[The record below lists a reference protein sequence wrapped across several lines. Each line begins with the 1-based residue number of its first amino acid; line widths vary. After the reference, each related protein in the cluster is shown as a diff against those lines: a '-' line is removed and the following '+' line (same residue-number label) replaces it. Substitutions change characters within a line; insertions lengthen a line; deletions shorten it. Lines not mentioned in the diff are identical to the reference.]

1 MVVECVHMNEDKI
14 IMAVLDLGER
24 IKQIQEEM
32 MTKADGRRIQDV
44 LEGHTTIMKNIQ
56 EDHTFAIEWVKRLQ
70 DRVDEQEKEIKY
82 LKLQLKLA

>member
-1 MVVECVHMNEDKI
+1 MVVEWFYMNEDKI

-44 LEGHTTIMKNIQ
+44 LEGQT
-56 EDHTFAIEWVKRLQ
+56 AILR
-70 DRVDEQEKEIKY
+70 
-82 LKLQLKLA
+82 LKLA